1 MQVILLEHVGRLGG
15 IGAVVKVRPGFARN
29 FLLPQ
34 GKAMRATK
42 DNLARFE
49 AQKAHLEARNLELKA
64 DAEKVAETLN
74 GQIFVVIRQAGDGGH
89 LYGSVAS
96 RDVAEAAQA
105 AGVEIA
111 RTQIALDKPI
121 KDLGL
126 HPVRVQLHPEVFA
139 EISVNVARSQ
149 DEAAL
154 QASGKTV
161 AQLRAEEEAAA
172 AAEFD
177 VKSLFDPDA
186 VGGDDDDR

>member
-1 MQVILLEHVGRLGG
+1 MQVILLERVGRLGN

-29 FLLPQ
+29 YLLPQ
-34 GKAMRATK
+34 GKALRATR
-42 DNLARFE
+42 DNLGRFE
-49 AQKAHLEARNLELKA
+49 AQRASIEARNLVQKTE
-64 DAEKVAETLN
+64 AEAVAQTLN
-74 GQIFVVIRQAGDGGH
+74 GQIFVVIRSAGDGGH

-105 AGVEIA
+105 AGVELG
-111 RTQIALDKPI
+111 RNQIVLDKPI
-121 KDLGL
+121 KDLGV

-139 EISVNVARSQ
+139 EVSVNVARSQ

-172 AAEFD
+172 AAEFE
-177 VKSLFDPDA
+177 VVSLFDPDEA
-186 VGGDDDDR
+186 RGDDDR